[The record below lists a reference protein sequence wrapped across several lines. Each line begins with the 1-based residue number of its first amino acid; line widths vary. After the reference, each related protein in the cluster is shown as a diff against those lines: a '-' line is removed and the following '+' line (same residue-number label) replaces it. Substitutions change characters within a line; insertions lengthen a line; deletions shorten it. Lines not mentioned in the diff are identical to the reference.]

1 VARADKHA
9 ARQDKIFACA
19 VLEVWLT
26 HVRSREVDR
35 QRDKKIL
42 HQSWLIWKR
51 RITQSIKREG
61 VSGVSASSNIFNLA

>member
-19 VLEVWLT
+19 VLGVWLA
-26 HVRSREVDR
+26 HVRSREVER

-51 RITQSIKREG
+51 CIIQNIKRDG
-61 VSGVSASSNIFNLA
+61 LSGVSACSDEF